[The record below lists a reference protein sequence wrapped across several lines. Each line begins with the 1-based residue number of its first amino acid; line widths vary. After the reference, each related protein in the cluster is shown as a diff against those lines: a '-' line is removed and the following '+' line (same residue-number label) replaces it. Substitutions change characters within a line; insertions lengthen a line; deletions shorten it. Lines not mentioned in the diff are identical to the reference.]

1 MAIKQTL
8 AELGV
13 DDQTLSTKEQLDQ
26 DGFFV
31 VKSVLSRKSYTN
43 MCDEFDQIH
52 QVEGKQSGWEV
63 HKEDEAIRLSNV
75 LNKTTKSGD
84 CLYSKSLLVAAY
96 HLLKPD
102 FKVYDLASPDH
113 DHQRVYNDYGPAIPI
128 GNNYVLN
135 SLILLDPLTED
146 NGAT

>member
-1 MAIKQTL
+1 
-8 AELGV
+8 
-13 DDQTLSTKEQLDQ
+13 
-26 DGFFV
+26 
-31 VKSVLSRKSYTN
+31 
-43 MCDEFDQIH
+43 MCAEFDQIH
-52 QVEGKQSGWEV
+52 QAEGKQSGWEV

-84 CLYSKSLLVAAY
+84 CLYIKSLLANAY

-128 GNNYVLN
+128 GNNHVLN
-135 SLILLDPLTED
+135 SLISLDPFTED